1 MPLIKPTLQQII
13 SRIETDLQSE
23 LNSAPFLDGSFLKA
37 IANANAG
44 AFYGLYGYLNTLSKE
59 ALPSNAI
66 GEFLNAWAN
75 VYGVARNA
83 GTYAAGNATFTG
95 TNGTLIPSGTLL
107 ISDDDITYK
116 TTAGVTIALGTATAP
131 IIALAPGIAG
141 NKAASS
147 SLSLLNPIQF
157 INNSVTV
164 AAGGLTGGLD
174 QETDDQLRERIINR
188 IQTPPHGGNAN
199 DYKQW
204 AESVSGVGEA
214 YVIPLLNG
222 AGTVGIYL
230 TSTDEN
236 NIVPSNTVVTN
247 VFNYISDPSRKPITA
262 SLSVNAVATTAQ
274 NFTIDI
280 NPDTPEIRANI
291 TNALKDLL
299 ARERKPADTVGGNI
313 VGWTLLISKI
323 REAVSNAAG
332 ENDNVVSVPSA
343 NVQYT
348 LGQVPIMGTITWL

>member
-1 MPLIKPTLQQII
+1 MPLIKPTLEQII
-13 SRIETDLQSE
+13 QRIETDLQSE
-23 LNSAPFLDGSFLKA
+23 LNSSPFLDGSFLRA
-37 IANANAG
+37 LANANAG
-44 AFYGLYGYLNTLSKE
+44 AFYGLYGFLQTLSKE
-59 ALPSNAI
+59 ALPDNAI
-66 GEFLNAWAN
+66 GDFLNSWAT

-107 ISDDDITYK
+107 ISDTDITYK
-116 TTAGVTIALGTATAP
+116 TTSGVTIATGTAIAP
-131 IIALAPGIAG
+131 IVALAPGLAG
-141 NKAASS
+141 NLAAGA
-147 SLSLLNPIQF
+147 SLTLLNPINL

-164 AAGGLTGGLD
+164 ASGGLTGGLD
-174 QETDDQLRERIINR
+174 QETDTELRARIISR
-188 IQTPPHGGNAN
+188 IQTPPQGGSAN
-199 DYKQW
+199 DYKNW

-214 YVIPLLNG
+214 YVIPFLNG

-230 TSTDEN
+230 TSQDPE

-247 VFNYISDPSRKPITA
+247 VKNYIEEPSRKPITA
-262 SLSVNAVATTAQ
+262 NLTVSAVSTTAQ

-299 ARERKPADTVGGNI
+299 ARERKPADTVSNTI
-313 VGWTLLISKI
+313 VGWTLLLSKV

-332 ENDNVVSVPSA
+332 ENDNSVTVPSA
-343 NVQYT
+343 NVQYSI
-348 LGQVPIMGTITWL
+348 GQVPILGTITWI